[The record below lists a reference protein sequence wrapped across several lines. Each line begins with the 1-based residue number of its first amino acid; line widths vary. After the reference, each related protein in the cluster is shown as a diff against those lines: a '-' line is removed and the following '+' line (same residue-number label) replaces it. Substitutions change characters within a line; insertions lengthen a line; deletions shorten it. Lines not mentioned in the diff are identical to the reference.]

1 MSDDR
6 RVPVLITG
14 DTEADLGRLALAV
27 RAPATIARGIA
38 AGCAA
43 LRSSDFGAVVVDV
56 QTGDDAFA
64 ILRAAGRGR
73 PAARVIC
80 LMAADFSGQVDIAGL
95 IAQSAFA
102 VRRHPVST
110 AEVNQLVAEA
120 VADYGAS
127 EPEIRG
133 SSPVPARW
141 TDAEYQLADAL
152 RSIVVALTGRRAD
165 EAAEEVID
173 RCIAAA
179 SEAVRSGVDGHTL
192 LQAFVGAL
200 DIQLPALSGRDQEA
214 AA

>member
-27 RAPATIARGIA
+27 RAPVTIARGIA

-120 VADYGAS
+120 VADYGSS
-127 EPEIRG
+127 EPEIQG

-192 LQAFVGAL
+192 LQAFAGAL
-200 DIQLPALSGRDQEA
+200 NVQLPAHSGRDQEA

>member
-1 MSDDR
+1 MPDDR
-6 RVPVLITG
+6 QVPVLITG
-14 DTEADLGRLALAV
+14 DTEADLGRLALSV
-27 RAPATIARGIA
+27 HAPTTVARGIA

-73 PAARVIC
+73 PAARVVC

-95 IAQSAFA
+95 IARSAFA

-110 AEVNQLVAEA
+110 SEVNRLVAEA
-120 VADYGAS
+120 VADYESS
-127 EPEIRG
+127 EPEIQVP
-133 SSPVPARW
+133 SPVRLRW
-141 TDAEYQLADAL
+141 SDAEYQLADAL
-152 RSIVVALTGRRAD
+152 RSVVLALTGRRAD
-165 EAAEEVID
+165 EAAERVIE

-179 SEAVRSGVDGHTL
+179 SEAARDGLDEHTL
-192 LQAFVGAL
+192 LTALAGAL
-200 DIQLPALSGRDQEA
+200 EVQLPVLTGRDEEA